1 MNVTEIIYKSELELE
16 EVIFVIEEYIFEL
29 KKVRVHIGL
38 RSTPQYRDLLE
49 FQLLFNAFQTA
60 RDYFITKHN
69 GNDKN

>member
-1 MNVTEIIYKSELELE
+1 MDINEIIYKSELELE

-29 KKVRVHIGL
+29 KKVKVHIVL

-60 RDYFITKHN
+60 RDYFIIKD
-69 GNDKN
+69 NDKD